1 MNADVLFGIVI
12 GVTIASVLGILVGT
26 VILRAV
32 IKDRDLEERKLNS
45 EIIKKQGYAIEWMR
59 KYEALNILENYWRTA
74 IN

>member
-1 MNADVLFGIVI
+1 MNTDVLFGIVV

-32 IKDRDLEERKLNS
+32 IKDRDIEERKLNS

-59 KYEALNILENYWRTA
+59 KYEALNTLENYCRTT
-74 IN
+74 IK